1 MLKYNVLCFIN
12 TYILNNYTVDRERVK
27 YRTF

>member
-1 MLKYNVLCFIN
+1 MLKYNVLCVIN
-12 TYILNNYTVDRERVK
+12 KYILNNYTVARERVK

>member
-12 TYILNNYTVDRERVK
+12 TYILNSYTVDRERVK

>member
-1 MLKYNVLCFIN
+1 MLKYNVLCVIN
-12 TYILNNYTVDRERVK
+12 RFVLNNYTVDRERVK

>member
-1 MLKYNVLCFIN
+1 MLKYNVLYVIN
-12 TYILNNYTVDRERVK
+12 TYIFNNYTVDRERVK